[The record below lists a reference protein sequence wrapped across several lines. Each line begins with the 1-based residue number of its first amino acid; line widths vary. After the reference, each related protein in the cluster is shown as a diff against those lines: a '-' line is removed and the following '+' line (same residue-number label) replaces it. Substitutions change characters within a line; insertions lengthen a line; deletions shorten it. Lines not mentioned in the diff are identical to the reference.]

1 MDDIESKL
9 KEEEETSLYVY
20 VTGFPTSASI
30 VLIMKQNKLKQND
43 ITSIFAQCGEVQ
55 NVKMTV
61 SEAEIKYKYHGSGI
75 LVFVYIQLKLL

>member
-9 KEEEETSLYVY
+9 KEEEETSLFVY

-30 VLIMKQNKLKQND
+30 VLLVKQNNMKQND
-43 ITSIFAQCGEVQ
+43 ITSIFSQCGEVED
-55 NVKMTV
+55 VKMTI

-75 LVFVYIQLKLL
+75 